1 MPTKHRLTPEDV
13 LSFKTVAD
21 AQISPDG
28 TQVAFVMGDSFKS
41 DSKWAKS
48 TIWVVDTNGGES
60 RQLTGGPRTDVLPR
74 WSPNGQRLAF
84 LSDRLEDG
92 QRQVFVLNRHGGEA
106 VALTDIKGDI
116 PSPRGLNA
124 LQWSPDG
131 KTLAFLLEDSDDV
144 AERKSKEDKNDRIEF
159 EQNPKYVR
167 LWTINLETRELAC
180 VSPDNLQIWEFA
192 WHPDSAQIAAIV
204 SNEPYEWAWYSNRLV
219 RFKLHGPAMTL
230 WQSKRQIALPG
241 WSPNGSQVAFIS
253 SMWSDRGCVA
263 GDVWLVSAAG
273 GEAKDITEGL
283 VASIGWFAWS
293 ADSCDLLTIAQERG
307 GVGMH
312 RIDVSGE
319 QRRSLCWEQASV
331 SEAAW
336 PRFSRSNNGTVAVI
350 WEDLKHPRDVRVGQ
364 EESASIRWKQLT
376 HLHPQAG
383 ELEIGQTDVHHWHGA
398 DGWDMRGLVIKP
410 VGYDPGRRYPLVM
423 WVHGGPTGVSGSCFY
438 AASHW
443 NQLWANAGYAVF
455 LPNYRGSTGW
465 GLNFAESNLGDM
477 GGKDFE
483 DMMLGIDSL
492 VVSGLADPDRLAVA
506 GWSYGGFTAAWA
518 ISQSNRFRAAVMGA
532 GISDWLSFHGRSCL
546 SDWDAMYYQ
555 GSPYDQAG
563 PYKSFSPIS
572 YYQNL
577 ATPTL
582 ILHGEDD
589 QDVPV
594 EQSYLFYRALKDKG
608 VETQLIVYP
617 RETHAVTERAHILDM
632 ARRVVAWLERHL
644 DD

>member
-1 MPTKHRLTPEDV
+1 M
-13 LSFKTVAD
+13 
-21 AQISPDG
+21 
-28 TQVAFVMGDSFKS
+28 
-41 DSKWAKS
+41 
-48 TIWVVDTNGGES
+48 
-60 RQLTGGPRTDVLPR
+60 
-74 WSPNGQRLAF
+74 
-84 LSDRLEDG
+84 
-92 QRQVFVLNRHGGEA
+92 
-106 VALTDIKGDI
+106 
-116 PSPRGLNA
+116 
-124 LQWSPDG
+124 
-131 KTLAFLLEDSDDV
+131 
-144 AERKSKEDKNDRIEF
+144 
-159 EQNPKYVR
+159 
-167 LWTINLETRELAC
+167 
-180 VSPDNLQIWEFA
+180 
-192 WHPDSAQIAAIV
+192 
-204 SNEPYEWAWYSNRLV
+204 
-219 RFKLHGPAMTL
+219 
-230 WQSKRQIALPG
+230 
-241 WSPNGSQVAFIS
+241 
-253 SMWSDRGCVA
+253 
-263 GDVWLVSAAG
+263 
-273 GEAKDITEGL
+273 
-283 VASIGWFAWS
+283 
-293 ADSCDLLTIAQERG
+293 
-307 GVGMH
+307 
-312 RIDVSGE
+312 
-319 QRRSLCWEQASV
+319 
-331 SEAAW
+331 
-336 PRFSRSNNGTVAVI
+336 
-350 WEDLKHPRDVRVGQ
+350 
-364 EESASIRWKQLT
+364 
-376 HLHPQAG
+376 
-383 ELEIGQTDVHHWHGA
+383 HHWHGA

-617 RETHAVTERAHILDM
+617 RETHAVTERAHMLDM